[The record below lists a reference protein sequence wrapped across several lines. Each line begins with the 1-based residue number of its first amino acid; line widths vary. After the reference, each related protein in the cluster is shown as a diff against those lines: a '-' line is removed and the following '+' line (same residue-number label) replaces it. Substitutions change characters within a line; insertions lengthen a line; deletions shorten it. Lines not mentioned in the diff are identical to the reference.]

1 MKTLKN
7 PYDLFD
13 LVKSNLDYSLMDNF
27 IFNNNQ
33 FHRPLSNI
41 KDKQDEISIEL
52 IAPGYNKN
60 EIEITIDNNILLVKG
75 KKDKTTEI
83 EKENIVLNEFYN
95 TEFQRSFKINTE
107 INIDSVKSKLENGI
121 LNISIPK
128 AKKIENKKLIQIN

>member
-27 IFNNNQ
+27 IFNKNQ

-41 KDKQDEISIEL
+41 KDKQDEIAIEL
-52 IAPGYNKN
+52 IAPGFNKD
-60 EIEITIDNNILLVKG
+60 EIQITIENNILLVKG
-75 KKDKTTEI
+75 KKEKITET
-83 EKENIVLNEFYN
+83 ENQNIILNEFYN

-107 INIDSVKSKLENGI
+107 INIDLIKSKLENGI

-128 AKKIENKKLIQIN
+128 IKKVENKKVIQII